1 MVTTSYG
8 NWRYQDG
15 SPKVPC
21 LCAYSTPG
29 LQGPSLLTFPILVR
43 ALFHPRRGGLWK
55 QNVHYRVSLAPR
67 NLWLSHPQGV
77 LGEGCCSRQ
86 NWVFCTFSGWGEDEP
101 ITCQLAKK
109 GDNFFSSKDISVHLR
124 ERERASPVGII

>member
-1 MVTTSYG
+1 MATGGTRTG
-8 NWRYQDG
+8 PPK
-15 SPKVPC
+15 SPASVPI
-21 LCAYSTPG
+21 AP
-29 LQGPSLLTFPILVR
+29 QGYKAPPSSPFPSLSGLCFTLGG
-43 ALFHPRRGGLWK
+43 GGLWK
-55 QNVHYRVSLAPR
+55 QNVHYGVSLAPR
-67 NLWLSHPQGV
+67 NLWLSHPQGI

-109 GDNFFSSKDISVHLR
+109 GDNFFSSKNISVHLR